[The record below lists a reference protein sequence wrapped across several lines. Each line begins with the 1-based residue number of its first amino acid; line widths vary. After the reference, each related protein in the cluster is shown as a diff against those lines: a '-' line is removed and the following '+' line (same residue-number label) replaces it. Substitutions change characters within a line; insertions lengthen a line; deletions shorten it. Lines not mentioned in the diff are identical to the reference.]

1 MNDTAIIK
9 LSLSS
14 ETTMPTEL
22 LRKMGNAI
30 VEIVRQVIE
39 EEGNGQEIKGFM
51 QLTAFGEAKISGG
64 EIDAGELP
72 PAVAALF
79 GQGLPQVD
87 EYGATAGCDCP
98 RCQAI
103 RRQAHTEVGG
113 SGLIYMN

>member
-22 LRKMGNAI
+22 LRKMGDAI

-39 EEGNGQEIKGFM
+39 EEGNGQEIKGFI
-51 QLTAFGEAKISGG
+51 QLTAFGEAKIISG

-72 PAVAALF
+72 PVVAALF
-79 GQGLPQVD
+79 GQGIPRVD
-87 EYGATAGCDCP
+87 EFGATSGCDCP

-103 RRQAHTEVGG
+103 RRQARTEIGG
-113 SGLIYMN
+113 SGLIFMN